1 MTLGELEEKL
11 ATVRAEMERVM
22 REAEQ
27 RLQAYHGAVQMLEEL
42 VTAEREASAQSAKPP
57 ESEQ

>member
-11 ATVRAEMERVM
+11 ATVRAEMDKVR

-27 RLQAYHGAVQMLEEL
+27 RLQAYHGAVQILEDL
-42 VTAEREASAQSAKPP
+42 LASEKAVVAKRPGKRKT
-57 ESEQ
+57 